1 MKIDEFDEQRFDQ
14 SRPWDPRARLPLADL
29 RQIGQAMVNPT
40 RLASARSKAGPT
52 GLDDLL
58 DEVIL
63 DVMVDLSQ
71 AFPAAMAALVDDEET
86 ELQALIRRT
95 ATTLQANIHH
105 SR

>member
-1 MKIDEFDEQRFDQ
+1 M
-14 SRPWDPRARLPLADL
+14 RLPLADL

-40 RLASARSKAGPT
+40 RLASARSKVGPT
-52 GLDDLL
+52 VLDELL

-71 AFPAAMAALVDDEET
+71 AFPAALAALVDDEEA

-95 ATTLQANIHH
+95 ATTLQANSHH
-105 SR
+105 NS